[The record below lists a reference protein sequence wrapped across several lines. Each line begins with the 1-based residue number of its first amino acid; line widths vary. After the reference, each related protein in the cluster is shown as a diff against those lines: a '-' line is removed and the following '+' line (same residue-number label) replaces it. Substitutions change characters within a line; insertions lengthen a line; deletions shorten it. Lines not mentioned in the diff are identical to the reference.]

1 MIQLHSFTF
10 GPFQENTYLLWDE
23 TLECLIIDPGNNTAS
38 EHKALSDF
46 ISEKK
51 LKPVRLILTHAHI
64 DHINGN
70 KYVHDTYGLLPEVH
84 RDDLFLLERHEAT
97 GAMYGLPVDPSPMP
111 GAYIAEGDVITFGNS
126 RLEVIHTPGHAPGHV
141 TFYNKEQGFMIS
153 GDVLFYGSIG
163 RTDLPMGNFDTLI
176 SSIKNKLFPLGDQMK
191 VYSGHGPSTTIG
203 FERMNNPFL
212 V

>member
-23 TLECLIIDPGNNTAS
+23 TLECLIIDPGNSTAS
-38 EHKALSDF
+38 EHEKLSRF

-51 LKPVRLILTHAHI
+51 LKPVRLLLTHAHI

-70 KYVHDTYGLLPEVH
+70 KYVFDTYGLLPEVH
-84 RDDLFLLERHEAT
+84 KDDVFFIERHAT
-97 GAMYGLPVDPSPMP
+97 TAAMYGLPVDPSPM
-111 GAYIAEGDVITFGNS
+111 AEAFIAEGDVITFGNS
-126 RLEVIHTPGHAPGHV
+126 KLDVIHTPGHAPGHV
-141 TFYNKEQGFMIS
+141 TFYTNEEGFMIS

-163 RTDLPMGNFDTLI
+163 RTDLPMGDMATLI
-176 SSIKNKLFPLGDQMK
+176 SSIKDKLFPLGDHMK

-203 FERMNNPFL
+203 FEKMNNPFL

>member
-1 MIQLHSFTF
+1 MIHLHSFTF

-23 TLECLIIDPGNNTAS
+23 TLECLIIDPGNSGAS
-38 EHKALSDF
+38 ENNVLNDF

-70 KYVHDTYGLLPEVH
+70 KYVFDTYGLLPEVH
-84 RDDLFLLERHEAT
+84 QEDVFFIERHAAT
-97 GAMYGLPVDPSPMP
+97 GAMYGLPVDPSPM
-111 GAYIAEGDVITFGNS
+111 AEKFIAEGDVIRFGS
-126 RLEVIHTPGHAPGHV
+126 SKLEVIHTPGHAPGHV
-141 TFYNKEQGFMIS
+141 TFYNKEEGFMIS
-153 GDVLFYGSIG
+153 GDVLFHGSIG
-163 RTDLPMGNFDTLI
+163 RTDLPMGNFETLI
-176 SSIKNKLFPLGDQMK
+176 HSITHKLFPLGDEMK

-203 FERMNNPFL
+203 FEKKNNPFL